1 MQPLGSVHAVR
12 RAAPNFARPLPPPR
26 ACFKL
31 ASTLHDMK
39 LIIARQPTAAQARSQ
54 PASPTAHAAAGS
66 HAGAHAAAG
75 PAIRRRKR
83 LPAHARTP
91 RKPPARTSGGNNASG
106 GAVPGKC
113 SRWGERHAPLRRFTT
128 ARPPGPDG
136 PAVLACTPR
145 IPGGS
150 TCRCKRRIRGQWRG
164 PGRAAGTLAASRRG
178 TRQLPRPRKAWNHAR
193 LGQSDGC

>member
-1 MQPLGSVHAVR
+1 MMGPFNFWIINQQMQFLFAENATGRPHTHPGDYFELGCVCLQPLGSVHAVR

-145 IPGGS
+145 IAGG
-150 TCRCKRRIRGQWRG
+150 
-164 PGRAAGTLAASRRG
+164 
-178 TRQLPRPRKAWNHAR
+178 LPRLA
-193 LGQSDGC
+193 